1 MVTYDTLISSKNS
14 TNIFYFLRK
23 ETTYTY
29 DRYDDD
35 DNNINNNNNNSI
47 QAGKLIFFVF
57 FSLSIIIFYLTKEN

>member
-35 DNNINNNNNNSI
+35 DNNINNNNNNNSI
-47 QAGKLIFFVF
+47 QAGKLIFFVLF
-57 FSLSIIIFYLTKEN
+57 FRCQSSFSI